1 MINLK
6 MHLSRI
12 SIIEGIIFPL
22 FIFSACSQPEKPDSY
37 IARVNNSYLTEAEFI
52 ELVDSQSVSE
62 KSRALVIKN
71 WIRQEVLLQEAV
83 KKGITETKEF
93 NKTLEDSKRQLAAS
107 LVLQDIA
114 ASSQPV
120 VTTEEM
126 KNYYKENQTSFR
138 IPFNAYYFNR
148 INFSNRETA
157 VMFRTELM
165 KVGWTEALNKF
176 SGEPALVNFENEV
189 LVSEQDIYP
198 VKLLR
203 LLEGLYPLEISIVI
217 PDDRGYYTVAQLL
230 DKYPAQAIP
239 PFEAVKSEVER
250 RYKAALTELALEN
263 YINELYSLSEIEI
276 IK

>member
-1 MINLK
+1 MLLNRSK
-6 MHLSRI
+6 
-12 SIIEGIIFPL
+12 IIEGIIFPL
-22 FIFSACSQPEKPDSY
+22 FILGACSQPEKPDSY

-62 KSRALVIKN
+62 KSKAIVIKN
-71 WIRQEVLLQEAV
+71 WVRQEVLLQEAV

-93 NKTLEDSKRQLAAS
+93 KRTLEDSKRQLAAS
-107 LVLQDIA
+107 LVLQDFA
-114 ASSQPV
+114 SSSQPIL
-120 VTTEEM
+120 TTEEM
-126 KNYYKENQTSFR
+126 ENYYKENQTSFR

-148 INFSNRETA
+148 INFSDRETA

-165 KVGWTEALNKF
+165 IIGWTEALSKF
-176 SGEPALVNFENEV
+176 SGEPTLVNFENEV

-198 VKLLR
+198 AKLLR

-217 PDDRGYYTVAQLL
+217 PDDRGYYTVVQLL
-230 DKYPAQAIP
+230 DKYPALAIP
-239 PFEAVKSEVER
+239 PFEAVKSEVEK

-263 YINELYSLSEIEI
+263 YIEELYSLNEIEI